1 MYGRGC
7 ALAFVQATLLA
18 EAYAEHGAD
27 AAARA
32 AAYEKL
38 SAREVEPWFRT
49 SVAMDSMGDND
60 GVPKEPDAFARR
72 FGALVADVM
81 LGQSADPVVARGLL
95 RMINQLVRP
104 DELMS
109 DADFVGR
116 VASYFTGP
124 EADTSELDALRV
136 RRRDLLRVLAA

>member
-1 MYGRGC
+1 MTGGQEGVNVDIIDRLKNHTRG
-7 ALAFVQATLLA
+7 
-18 EAYAEHGAD
+18 E
-27 AAARA
+27 
-32 AAYEKL
+32 
-38 SAREVEPWFRT
+38 
-49 SVAMDSMGDND
+49 
-60 GVPKEPDAFARR
+60 
-72 FGALVADVM
+72 
-81 LGQSADPVVARGLL
+81 
-95 RMINQLVRP
+95 I

>member
-1 MYGRGC
+1 
-7 ALAFVQATLLA
+7 
-18 EAYAEHGAD
+18 
-27 AAARA
+27 
-32 AAYEKL
+32 
-38 SAREVEPWFRT
+38 VEPWFRT

-60 GVPKEPDAFARR
+60 GVPKEPDPFARR

-81 LGQSADPVVARGLL
+81 LGKSADPVVARGLL
-95 RMINQLVRP
+95 RMINTLVRP

-109 DADFVGR
+109 DANFVGR